1 MIKNLIQFTLL
12 TGDAVTRSNLPRA
25 ALLRRDLHG
34 ELVTIGQ
41 PAQILHHATVSV
53 VAHPN
58 ATGYIC
64 RMAHRQGSQ
73 NS

>member
-1 MIKNLIQFTLL
+1 MPSLGQTFHVKHCYEEVCT
-12 TGDAVTRSNLPRA
+12 
-25 ALLRRDLHG
+25 
-34 ELVTIGQ
+34 VTIGQ